1 LFLFTSITAMS
12 ALFMPSAG
20 ALSRRLSNHCKTLA
34 NRVIS
39 TRCRSVEIVLA
50 FMINVPWM
58 FPGKHSADDD
68 TCWYVSMATTI
79 SIDLSLHKTLLPLD
93 SHNAEAPT
101 NVSRADCIDPK
112 SALALDGFHD
122 VDPGSE
128 LGRRL
133 LRRRERTWI
142 ALFVLERG

>member
-1 LFLFTSITAMS
+1 MS
-12 ALFMPSAG
+12 SLFMPSAG

-34 NRVIS
+34 NRVIA

-68 TCWYVSMATTI
+68 TCWYVSMATAI
-79 SIDLSLHKTLLPLD
+79 SLDLSLHKSLVPLD
-93 SHNAEAPT
+93 SHSSEPPINI
-101 NVSRADCIDPK
+101 SRADCIDPK
-112 SALALDGFHD
+112 VALAMDGFHD
-122 VDPGSE
+122 VDVASD

-133 LRRRERTWI
+133 LRRRERCWI